1 MALYRGDVSI
11 LDTMKHAPNPQ
22 IMTNMATMYAVKDL
36 ANILINKRIAATTVL
51 HHLCV
56 FIAYVYVLRYLYS
69 EDQKRNLHIL
79 IILIWNSVF

>member
-1 MALYRGDVSI
+1 MAVHRGDVSI
-11 LDTMKHAPNPQ
+11 VDTRKHAPNPQ

-79 IILIWNSVF
+79 I

>member
-22 IMTNMATMYAVKDL
+22 IMINMATMYAVKDL

-56 FIAYVYVLRYLYS
+56 FIAYVYVTRYQHPEEHS
-69 EDQKRNLHIL
+69 QEI
-79 IILIWNSVF
+79 SFEF